1 VKAAVIRGPLTM
13 RVEDRPMPVFDEH
26 GALVRVR
33 AAGICG
39 SDIHGFL
46 GKSGKRRMP
55 GLIIGHEAAG
65 EVVEVG
71 SRVEGLARG
80 DRVAIDPQISCGTCD
95 PCRRGY
101 ANLCD
106 NMLAIGSS
114 MRTFFD
120 GAMCEYVGLPARQFY
135 RLPPQVSFT
144 EGAMLD
150 PVGNSLH
157 VFNRAEVKIG
167 DTVAIVGAGTIGLIL
182 VQLAR
187 RSGAGTVIAVDVC
200 GERLELAKTFGA
212 DVLVRADREDSV
224 ARIMEETGGRGADVV
239 VESAG
244 PSATYGVAVRSARKR
259 GRVMALGFSDAEVAI
274 PTQSLLFREI
284 TIVGCSGFVL
294 ECRTAIELLAAG
306 SVDVKPLISRE
317 YPIDDVQRAFTEASD
332 PASHAVKTMI
342 IP

>member
-1 VKAAVIRGPLTM
+1 MKAAVIRGPLTM
-13 RVEDRPMPVFDEH
+13 KVEERPMPSFDE
-26 GALVRVR
+26 GGVLVRVR

-46 GKSGKRRMP
+46 GKSGTRRLP
-55 GLIIGHEAAG
+55 GLVIGHEAAG

-71 SRVEGLARG
+71 SRVEGLAQG
-80 DRVAIDPQISCGTCD
+80 DRVAIDPQISCGSCD

-114 MRTFFD
+114 MRKFFD
-120 GAMCEYVGLPARQFY
+120 GAMCEYIALPARQFY
-135 RLPPQVSFT
+135 RLPPQVSYT

-157 VFNRAEVKIG
+157 VFNRAEMKIG
-167 DTVAIVGAGTIGLIL
+167 DIVAIVGAGTIGLIL
-182 VQLAR
+182 VQLAL
-187 RSGAGTVIAVDVC
+187 RSGAGKVIAVDVS
-200 GERLELAKTFGA
+200 GERLKLAKDFGA
-212 DVLVRADREDSV
+212 DVLVRANLEDSV
-224 ARIMEETGGRGADVV
+224 ARIMEETAGSGADIVI
-239 VESAG
+239 ESAG

-259 GRVMALGFSDAEVAI
+259 GKVMALGFSDAEVAI

-284 TIVGCSGFVL
+284 TIIGCSGFVF

-306 SVDVKPLISRE
+306 RVNVKPLITHE
-317 YPIDDVQRAFTEASD
+317 YPIDDVQRAFTEACD
-332 PASHAVKTMI
+332 PTSHSVKSMI